1 MTLLDN
7 IPPAFL
13 LIIGAFILLIL
24 PSSARKIGAI
34 ALAGF
39 GFYAISQL
47 SEGSRVLPEFLGFD
61 LTLLRVDST
70 SKAFGYIFTLSAFGA
85 LVFSWNEQ
93 SRLQNTAALAYVGSA
108 LGVVF
113 AGDMI
118 SWYLFWEMMAISSTF
133 LVLAR
138 NTKTSRLAAQRYIL
152 VHLAGGLVLLTGILL
167 AIHESGSI
175 DFTKENIYQN
185 ATAKNFILI
194 GILINAAAVPFS
206 SWLPDAY
213 PESTVFGGI
222 ILSAYTTKTAVY
234 TLVRGFPGEEIL
246 IPIGCIMAVYGIIY
260 ALLENDMRR
269 ILAYSIINQVGFMVC
284 GVGIGTKLAI
294 AGVVAHAFCHII
306 YKALLWMSAGAVL
319 YRTGK
324 SKCTELGGLYKT
336 MPITMVLGTIGALAI
351 SGVPFT
357 SGFIS
362 KTLITASA
370 ESQNLIWAWLA
381 LEVASAGVFLHA
393 GIKFPF
399 FVFFNVDRGLRPKE
413 APRAMVA
420 GMGLM
425 AFFCIYLGV
434 NPNHLYSI
442 LPNNEILS
450 EKNSFYEIYVYH
462 FDHVVTMFQMLIFS
476 GLTFFLFLPMLRRTP
491 TISIDF
497 DWFYRKGAKL
507 FYWSMDKAF
516 NSINKAAEHIII
528 KTFLPTL
535 VQFIVVAP
543 ATITVFLLRP
553 IWQESLDADK
563 NSIKKR
569 EQELIA
575 KFSSGTFPVAYS
587 AVFVLIFIG
596 ILIFLGRSSS

>member
-24 PSSARKIGAI
+24 PATVRKIGAI
-34 ALAGF
+34 ALAAL

-47 SEGSRVLPEFLGFD
+47 SEGSRILPEFLGFD

-85 LVFSWNEQ
+85 LIYSWREQ
-93 SRLQNTAALAYVGSA
+93 CRLQNTAALAYVGSA

-138 NTKTSRLAAQRYIL
+138 NTKNSRLAAQRYIL
-152 VHLAGGLVLLTGILL
+152 VHLAGGLVLLTGIIL

-175 DFTKENIYQN
+175 DFSKENIYQN
-185 ATAKNFILI
+185 STAKNFILI

-284 GVGIGTKLAI
+284 GVGIGTKLAM

-351 SGVPFT
+351 SGVPLT

-362 KTLITASA
+362 KTLITAAA
-370 ESQNLIWAWLA
+370 ESQNLIWAWLS

-420 GMGLM
+420 GMGIM
-425 AFFCIYLGV
+425 AFLCIYLGV

-442 LPNNEILS
+442 LPYNEILS
-450 EKNSFYEIYVYH
+450 EKNSFYEIYIYH
-462 FDHVVTMFQMLIFS
+462 FDHVVTMFQMLAFS

-507 FYWSMDKAF
+507 FYCCMDKTF
-516 NSINKAAEHIII
+516 NSLNKASEHIFI
-528 KTFLPTL
+528 KKFLPAL
-535 VQFIVVAP
+535 AQFIVVAP
-543 ATITVFLLRP
+543 ATITVVLLRP
-553 IWQESLDADK
+553 VWQESLNPDED
-563 NSIKKR
+563 NIKKR

-587 AVFVLIFIG
+587 AIFILIFIG
-596 ILIFLGRSSS
+596 IIIFIGRSSS